1 MEIYFMKNEKSEAM
15 RLKYLYRRYVI
26 KGKANINYKAASRLV
41 GPDCAYHLYSS
52 FKAQPL
58 KK

>member
-1 MEIYFMKNEKSEAM
+1 MKNEKSEAM